1 MINLPEYSSPPP
13 LLQTTS
19 SPVICLIFSILG
31 IKIYFSV
38 LKVRMTLLLKTGVY
52 TDDPFRRNDGN
63 ILCSSLEFC
72 SIRTKG
78 ESRQGDKYYK
88 IKL

>member
-1 MINLPEYSSPPP
+1 
-13 LLQTTS
+13 
-19 SPVICLIFSILG
+19 
-31 IKIYFSV
+31 
-38 LKVRMTLLLKTGVY
+38 MTLLLKTGVY